1 MSDYDFS
8 GQYQQAPVPL
18 DGGMVKYDWFQY
30 FDRNHPPEFNRI
42 AQSWDT
48 ASKPGNLN
56 DYSVC
61 TTWGIS
67 SDNRFYLLNVYRQ
80 RVGYP
85 ELKRAAIE
93 QARSFQP
100 DIILIEEQSSGIALI
115 QDLVSE
121 GVRNVSAYKARGDK
135 IMRMH
140 TQTATIKNGFVFVP
154 TQAHWVTDYL
164 HEMTSF
170 YFGKY
175 DDQVDSTSQFL
186 DWAKVVEPAII
197 THARQE
203 VERQRPTSHATLPV
217 QRPSTSSANTVYF
230 VDGTRANVPADGIIW
245 IRPEDFGS
253 LNQQGW
259 TRIE

>member
-1 MSDYDFS
+1 MDDYDFS

-30 FDRNHPPEFNRI
+30 FDRSDPPVFDQI
-42 AQSWDT
+42 VQSWDT
-48 ASKPGNLN
+48 ASKPGNIT

-61 TTWGIS
+61 TTWGIA
-67 SDNRFYLLNVYRQ
+67 NKKFYLLNVYRE

-85 ELKRAAIE
+85 ELKRAVVQ
-93 QARSFQP
+93 QAHSFRP
-100 DIILIEEQSSGIALI
+100 DTILIEDKSSGTALI
-115 QDLVSE
+115 QDLTAD
-121 GVRNVSAYKARGDK
+121 GVRNIHGYKPKDDK

-140 TQTATIKNGFVFVP
+140 TQTATIKNGFVFLP
-154 TQAHWVTDYL
+154 TQAHWVADYL
-164 HEMTSF
+164 HELTSF

-186 DWAKVVEPAII
+186 DWSKVIEPYII

-203 VERQRPTSHATLPV
+203 VQRQQSPAYATIKVKRPANG
-217 QRPSTSSANTVYF
+217 SSTVYF
-230 VDGTRANVPADGIIW
+230 MNGEHANVPADGIISVK
-245 IRPEDFGS
+245 PEDVGP
-253 LNQQGW
+253 LIQQGW